1 MNRGIRSVG
10 QMATSHLPG
19 LIFRPTLHR
28 KCHPPTTISL
38 THPQLR
44 PRKGLRSHEKLEGVV
59 RLSMADQEI
68 SPPPTPKQETAPN
81 LEELVDF
88 LYKDLPH
95 LFDDKGI
102 DPTAY
107 DAAVKFRDPIT
118 RHDNIRSYLLNI
130 ATLKYLFRPK
140 FTLHWVKQTGP
151 SEITTRW
158 TMVMRFLLLPWQPEL
173 VFTGTSVMKVNP
185 ETKKFIKHVD
195 YWDSIMSNEFFSIEG
210 LFDVIQQLWF
220 YKTPDLET
228 PSYQILKRTAS
239 CQIRKYDPFVVVE
252 ADGDVLSGSK
262 GFNDV
267 AGYIFGKNS
276 ASEKI
281 PMTTPVFT
289 QASDDQKS
297 EVSIQIVLPSTKSL
311 NSLPTPNEE
320 GLKLRKVE
328 GGIAAVTKFSG
339 KPTENIVLEKEK
351 ELRSSLIR
359 NGLKPK
365 PGCLLA
371 RYNDPDRT
379 WEHIMRNEVLIWLE
393 EFSLD

>member
-1 MNRGIRSVG
+1 
-10 QMATSHLPG
+10 MATSHLPA

-28 KCHPPTTISL
+28 KFHPQLPTTISL
-38 THPQLR
+38 THPQPQPQ
-44 PRKGLRSHEKLEGVV
+44 PRKGLRSHEKLKGGVRV
-59 RLSMADQEI
+59 SMADQET
-68 SPPPTPKQETAPN
+68 SPPPSPKQETDPN

-118 RHDNIRSYLLNI
+118 RHDNLRSYLLNI

-151 SEITTRW
+151 YKITTRW

-185 ETKKFIKHVD
+185 ETNKFIKHVD
-195 YWDSIMSNEFFSIEG
+195 YWDSIVSSEFFSIEG

-239 CQIRKYDPFVVVE
+239 YEVRKYDPFLVVE
-252 ADGDVLSGSK
+252 ADGNTLSGSK
-262 GFNDV
+262 GFKDV

-276 ASEKI
+276 ESEKI

-297 EVSIQIVLPSTKSL
+297 KVSIQIVLPSTKSL
-311 NSLPTPNEE
+311 DSLPTPNEE

-359 NGLKPK
+359 NGLEPK

-371 RYNDPDRT
+371 RYNDPDKT